1 MDIKKDLGSLEQRYE
16 TNPFIVELKGKM
28 YLQPRANTIIAKGQS
43 IVDTSTGEIIDES
56 LLIGKRRIVDKSQFA
71 KIYASEIGV
80 LYDLSK
86 TAQNVFLHL
95 TKIMD
100 YDNKA
105 YFNYSLHYN
114 KIGYKS
120 KSPALKGIR
129 ELIGRGIIAPHENI
143 HNYWLN
149 PTIVCKGERF
159 AIYTEYVV
167 GKDGENSKRLQQA
180 ELKQQQIVNS
190 HLQDEEVQK
199 KYKKAINQKDLNS
212 NNEFIDPNQ
221 TNLLDQITEL

>member
-95 TKIMD
+95 TKI
-100 YDNKA
+100 
-105 YFNYSLHYN
+105 
-114 KIGYKS
+114 I
-120 KSPALKGIR
+120 ALTR
-129 ELIGRGIIAPHENI
+129 
-143 HNYWLN
+143 
-149 PTIVCKGERF
+149 
-159 AIYTEYVV
+159 
-167 GKDGENSKRLQQA
+167 
-180 ELKQQQIVNS
+180 
-190 HLQDEEVQK
+190 
-199 KYKKAINQKDLNS
+199 
-212 NNEFIDPNQ
+212 
-221 TNLLDQITEL
+221 

>member
-199 KYKKAINQKDLNS
+199 KYKKAISQDSLNS
-212 NNEFIDPNQ
+212 NNQI
-221 TNLLDQITEL
+221 NLLDQIAEFEE